1 MQGPWKAFT
10 YTVPNPD
17 NTNTQVLVTFEQAPI
32 SFEYLRNA
40 AQVGL
45 NFVEVVD
52 PTAAPVY
59 TVASTC
65 LRFPSSGLASA
76 LLSEVQQIIPL
87 VHIRTR
93 EAGAAPAWSSIV
105 TYHAGDLAMSGG
117 AVPAAFIATAT
128 STNANPL
135 DWQTNNDWRPFEIY
149 LSDRR
154 VTVGGQLYL
163 PRLVAIGEAGSDV
176 LISQDIKGASD
187 NVRFA
192 FGNADRIMTQ
202 LANDS
207 DLKYADIDL
216 CLFHVNSGILL
227 QLW

>member
-1 MQGPWKAFT
+1 
-10 YTVPNPD
+10 
-17 NTNTQVLVTFEQAPI
+17 
-32 SFEYLRNA
+32 
-40 AQVGL
+40 
-45 NFVEVVD
+45 
-52 PTAAPVY
+52 
-59 TVASTC
+59 
-65 LRFPSSGLASA
+65 
-76 LLSEVQQIIPL
+76 LLSEVQEIIPL

-93 EAGAAPAWSSIV
+93 EAAAAPVWSSLV

-128 STNANPL
+128 SLNANPL

-154 VTVGGQLYL
+154 VTVGGQLL
-163 PRLVAIGEAGSDV
+163 PAPPWLPSARLAPDV

-216 CLFHVNSGILL
+216 CLFHVNSESCCNSGRA
-227 QLW
+227 

>member
-1 MQGPWKAFT
+1 
-10 YTVPNPD
+10 
-17 NTNTQVLVTFEQAPI
+17 
-32 SFEYLRNA
+32 
-40 AQVGL
+40 L
-45 NFVEVVD
+45 NLVEVVD
-52 PTAAPVY
+52 PAAAPSY

-65 LRFPSSGLASA
+65 LRFPSSGLATA

-93 EAGAAPAWSSIV
+93 EAAAAPLWSSIV

-154 VTVGGQLYL
+154 VTWAANSTCPAWL
-163 PRLVAIGEAGSDV
+163 PSARLAP
-176 LISQDIKGASD
+176 
-187 NVRFA
+187 
-192 FGNADRIMTQ
+192 T
-202 LANDS
+202 
-207 DLKYADIDL
+207 
-216 CLFHVNSGILL
+216 C
-227 QLW
+227 